1 MRLDWTI
8 DSVYRFFPVQEDE
21 DFGYCLHRADL
32 AVNKVLALVGRSELR
47 DFLDTLELDRTYLSL
62 GAMIWAACG
71 KDEGYTPSLILD
83 MTNRHS
89 RYQEGD
95 LKVENLARQV
105 DLKELKLQWL
115 AARES
120 AVDLFARLPTEEIG
134 CLDLNQDNEPVM
146 PIHQPRSPHVGTAQS
161 QCSRGSAHH
170 LLRLP
175 FRAGAATLAQTKR
188 SEESKTREE
197 PAAPNMAAN
206 AFPWSFKSSSVN
218 LPLHSLR
225 L

>member
-134 CLDLNQDNEPVM
+134 CLYLNQDNEPVM
-146 PIHQPRSPHVGTAQS
+146 PDPSSPDF
-161 QCSRGSAHH
+161 
-170 LLRLP
+170 P
-175 FRAGAATLAQTKR
+175 TLAR
-188 SEESKTREE
+188 HRV
-197 PAAPNMAAN
+197 
-206 AFPWSFKSSSVN
+206 SVRGAW
-218 LPLHSLR
+218 PTIS
-225 L
+225 